1 MLLWVCQC
9 LWVSFKK
16 DPWMCQIWQWKC
28 YTTNKS
34 ATSITYYG
42 NSNVMFLVMHHST
55 LKYVIQNNN
64 NALFWTLTDISPK
77 KENPVIIYLRSCCSK
92 IVWLVIFYGFF
103 FLFFPFFTQV
113 QGTNDS
119 SVVSKVSAAA
129 QGYFHDDF
137 LKHFVCKVSRRAPL
151 INR

>member
-1 MLLWVCQC
+1 MLFQTC
-9 LWVSFKK
+9 
-16 DPWMCQIWQWKC
+16 
-28 YTTNKS
+28 
-34 ATSITYYG
+34 ITC
-42 NSNVMFLVMHHST
+42 
-55 LKYVIQNNN
+55 I
-64 NALFWTLTDISPK
+64 LFWHYSFALTVPLTFVHIFFDILS
-77 KENPVIIYLRSCCSK
+77 
-92 IVWLVIFYGFF
+92 
-103 FLFFPFFTQV
+103 QV